1 MIFFLFLLV
10 IEEHIGNTITSPIS
24 NSNKSKSPDTNA
36 VKAKN
41 ITNPSLKIENQSNSI
56 KVGKIGT
63 ESHINSR
70 KLVENLKASE
80 NKIINTTASIGSK
93 PFSKPEK
100 TEELSNKIRQTESEQ
115 HTNTKINNSSTLP
128 SINHE
133 EKRKNMSDNA
143 RKNESLTKSVKIK
156 TSQAYSS
163 LPTQSSKIATQQSE
177 KSKIEKTTENRT
189 NKIEESYNNHTIT
202 STQHILLTATP
213 TPTSTK
219 APTPIQTKDTTS
231 IYYQPTINNNNKINT
246 FSSTK
251 KQVEI
256 TATPEIGCIGP
267 NTFRSRSKCICK
279 EGFIGD
285 SPVGERG
292 CWKCDHGCSSQ
303 ATCEYPGKCICK
315 RGMIEENG
323 NCVADKAELIS
334 ILSTEH
340 SEIPYYVRASYKK
353 TDFIPYSAYC
363 KFDSVI
369 VTGMIDHSEG
379 IVSCLLPK
387 DILSNSKFSISFDKT
402 KWSNTLEFIYQ
413 ENLPKIPP
421 MQTLKYANVIPQRKI
436 VPQSPPRKSNRGAI
450 IIGLILIICVIVYM
464 YFFTTKKNRSD
475 EPGIVQMYG
484 YNPNTAEKARGAR
497 KKDEGIL

>member
-10 IEEHIGNTITSPIS
+10 IEEHVGN
-24 NSNKSKSPDTNA
+24 NSDPVKNSKNSKSPDINPE
-36 VKAKN
+36 KPKN
-41 ITNPSLKIENQSNSI
+41 IPNPSIKTENQSNSI
-56 KVGKIGT
+56 KIGKIGV

-70 KLVENLKASE
+70 KLVENLKTSE

-93 PFSKPEK
+93 PSSKQEK
-100 TEELSNKIRQTESEQ
+100 IVELSNKTKQTEAEQ

-143 RKNESLTKSVKIK
+143 RKNESLTKSVEIK

-163 LPTQSSKIATQQSE
+163 LPTQSSKITTQQSE
-177 KSKIEKTTENRT
+177 KPKIEKTTKNRT
-189 NKIEESYNNHTIT
+189 NKIEKSNINHSIT
-202 STQHILLTATP
+202 SNQNILLTATP
-213 TPTSTK
+213 TPASTK
-219 APTPIQTKDTTS
+219 EPTPIQTKDTTS
-231 IYYQPTINNNNKINT
+231 VFIQPTISNNNTINT
-246 FSSTK
+246 LSSTK

-256 TATPEIGCIGP
+256 TATPEISCIGP
-267 NTFRSRSKCICK
+267 NTFRSRGKCICK

-292 CWKCDHGCSSQ
+292 CWKCDPGCNSQ

-340 SEIPYYVRASYKK
+340 SEIPYYVKASYKK

-387 DILSNSKFSISFDKT
+387 DISSNSKFSISFDKT
-402 KWSNTLEFIYQ
+402 KWSNTLDFIYQ

-421 MQTLKYANVIPQRKI
+421 MQTLKYANIIPQRKI

-497 KKDEGIL
+497 KKDEDIL